1 MRITDL
7 LRFTVLT
14 LSRQRF
20 RSAMLALSLTLGVAS
35 VVILV
40 ALGEAARSYV
50 LGEFAFLGS
59 DVIAVFPGRKTTTG
73 ALPPV
78 TGVAARD
85 ITLREAQIIE
95 KTVVGVEGVAA
106 IVVGSAPASRGSRE
120 RNSIVLGVNSE
131 FFAIRQLGLA
141 SGSLWP
147 PLALEQSAPVAIIGS
162 KIRDELFS
170 NRRVLGE
177 WLRLRDY
184 RYRVVG
190 ILDDSGDSFGMDMSE
205 AVLIPVASAQQLF
218 NVQGL
223 FRMIVRVDPN
233 RPRGQLI
240 NAIEA
245 RMQQLHDGELDV
257 TVVNPDAM
265 VASLSDILQVMT
277 LAVGGIAAI
286 SLLVAG
292 VLVMN
297 LTLISVQQ
305 RTSEIGLL
313 KAVGASASQV
323 RGIFIS
329 ESVVLAVLGIVLGY
343 AVALASIQ
351 LGGVLLPD
359 LPLAIPVW
367 ALAGVSA
374 LTITTAVVF
383 SWRPATQAAALS
395 PVVALGQG

>member
-1 MRITDL
+1 
-7 LRFTVLT
+7 
-14 LSRQRF
+14 
-20 RSAMLALSLTLGVAS
+20 MLALSLTLGVAS

-40 ALGEAARSYV
+40 ALGEAARNYV
-50 LGEFAFLGS
+50 LAEFAFLGS
-59 DVIAVFPGRKTTTG
+59 DVVAVFPGRKSTTG

-131 FFAIRQLGLA
+131 FFAIRQLGLV
-141 SGSLWP
+141 SGSVWP
-147 PLALEQSAPVAIIGS
+147 TLGLEQSASVAIIGR
-162 KIRDELFS
+162 KIRDELFGR
-170 NRRVLGE
+170 RRVLGE

-190 ILDDSGDSFGMDMSE
+190 VLEDSGDSFGMDMSE

-218 NVQGL
+218 NVQGV
-223 FRMIVRVDPN
+223 FRLIVRVDPN

-240 NAIEA
+240 TAIEA

-305 RTSEIGLL
+305 RTGEIGLL

-323 RGIFIS
+323 RSIFIS
-329 ESVVLAVLGIVLGY
+329 ESVVLAILGIVLGY

-359 LPLAIPVW
+359 LPLAIPLW
-367 ALAGVSA
+367 ALLGVSA
-374 LTITTAVVF
+374 LTIATALVF
-383 SWRPATQAAALS
+383 SWRPAAQAAALS
-395 PVVALGQG
+395 PVAALGQG

>member
-1 MRITDL
+1 VRITDL

>member
-1 MRITDL
+1 MRTTDL

-20 RSAMLALSLTLGVAS
+20 RSAMLSLSLTLGVAS

-329 ESVVLAVLGIVLGY
+329 ESVVLAVLGIILGY

-351 LGGVLLPD
+351 LAGVLLPD

>member
-1 MRITDL
+1 
-7 LRFTVLT
+7 
-14 LSRQRF
+14 
-20 RSAMLALSLTLGVAS
+20 
-35 VVILV
+35 
-40 ALGEAARSYV
+40 
-50 LGEFAFLGS
+50 
-59 DVIAVFPGRKTTTG
+59 
-73 ALPPV
+73 
-78 TGVAARD
+78 
-85 ITLREAQIIE
+85 
-95 KTVVGVEGVAA
+95 
-106 IVVGSAPASRGSRE
+106 
-120 RNSIVLGVNSE
+120 
-131 FFAIRQLGLA
+131 
-141 SGSLWP
+141 
-147 PLALEQSAPVAIIGS
+147 
-162 KIRDELFS
+162 
-170 NRRVLGE
+170 
-177 WLRLRDY
+177 
-184 RYRVVG
+184 
-190 ILDDSGDSFGMDMSE
+190 
-205 AVLIPVASAQQLF
+205 
-218 NVQGL
+218 
-223 FRMIVRVDPN
+223 
-233 RPRGQLI
+233 
-240 NAIEA
+240 
-245 RMQQLHDGELDV
+245 
-257 TVVNPDAM
+257 
-265 VASLSDILQVMT
+265 MT

-329 ESVVLAVLGIVLGY
+329 ESVVLAALGIVLGY